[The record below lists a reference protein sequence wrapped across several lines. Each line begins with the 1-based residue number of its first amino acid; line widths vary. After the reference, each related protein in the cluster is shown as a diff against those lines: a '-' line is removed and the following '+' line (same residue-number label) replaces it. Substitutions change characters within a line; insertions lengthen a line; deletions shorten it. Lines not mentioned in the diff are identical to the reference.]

1 MRDTVTKLKATFF
14 QPPEQQ
20 LVNML
25 GFSCLVREC
34 IEICMFDFEFYQQTR
49 RGVMI

>member
-20 LVNML
+20 LVNVL
-25 GFSCLVREC
+25 GLPCLVRE
-34 IEICMFDFEFYQQTR
+34 
-49 RGVMI
+49 

>member
-1 MRDTVTKLKATFF
+1 MRDTVTKLQATFF

-20 LVNML
+20 LVNAQGMY
-25 GFSCLVREC
+25 CLVSKS
-34 IEICMFDFEFYQQTR
+34 IEIRMFDFQFYQQTR